1 MYAAGIDIGT
11 TTISILLLDPDKK
24 TLIGRRTM
32 EHNSF
37 CEGDAAKQAG
47 AYCLTPRVCFA
58 AAPSVREPPA
68 IQPPFSGT
76 I

>member
-37 CEGDAAKQAG
+37 CEGDAGTEADQGNGTAVYSDKEQAG
-47 AYCLTPRVCFA
+47 YAL
-58 AAPSVREPPA
+58 
-68 IQPPFSGT
+68 
-76 I
+76 